1 MSITLC
7 QSIFPIFFAH
17 PACIYIYLCK
27 TKHETNRQFLLLV
40 SITRQKYA
48 ENDNR
53 IIIVLVLGFAK
64 VLSDPLQYCVTYQC

>member
-1 MSITLC
+1 MSKY
-7 QSIFPIFFAH
+7 FPHFFVH
-17 PACIYIYLCK
+17 PAYIYIYLCK

-53 IIIVLVLGFAK
+53 TCTWFYESAV
-64 VLSDPLQYCVTYQC
+64 

>member
-1 MSITLC
+1 MPKY
-7 QSIFPIFFAH
+7 FPHFFVH
-17 PACIYIYLCK
+17 PAYIYLCK

-53 IIIVLVLGFAK
+53 TCTWFCESVA
-64 VLSDPLQYCVTYQC
+64 